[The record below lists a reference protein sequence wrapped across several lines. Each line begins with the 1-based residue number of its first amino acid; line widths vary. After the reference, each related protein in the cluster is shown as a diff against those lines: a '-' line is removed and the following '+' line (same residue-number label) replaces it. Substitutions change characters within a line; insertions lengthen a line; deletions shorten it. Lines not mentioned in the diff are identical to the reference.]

1 MPSATAAGQHAPD
14 LEKYLKSLKGLPL
27 ESSIERLISQPDSLL
42 KRRQI
47 RGSECCAIATAHI
60 LLQVVA
66 RGKWQDVDGLLE
78 VVCATGRR
86 LVEAQPTELV
96 VANIVRRVLALI
108 RDEAAEDRN
117 EPSSE
122 PPSVA
127 PMSPVVDATPPTQS
141 WSLPETVAR
150 QDSAGDSTTASLP
163 PSRAGL
169 FPSYSS
175 SNIPKSLF
183 HLLSA
188 SPPSDF
194 ASVPSSFRNSGTS
207 TPTGRGGP
215 VTNNQE
221 STLRSEVIDGIEEIL
236 DEISQV
242 DDQIA
247 AQAEIQIHP
256 GDHVLVHRLSPTIE
270 RFILRAALKRRFTV
284 LIVAEM
290 PRACSVPTESH
301 AAFRKRLSAAG
312 IDSII
317 LRSAALT
324 AYMPR
329 IDKIIL
335 GVRAILAN
343 GGVVADAGAATLAR
357 AAHEAGRAVVA
368 LAGIYKLSPE
378 HPFDEQSLIEWAS
391 PSTFVGF
398 DDGPLV
404 QGIEV
409 RSAAT
414 ELVPPEL
421 VDMYMT
427 NLGTHSRDHLASL
440 IADHYKQEDASFHL
454 SSDK

>member
-1 MPSATAAGQHAPD
+1 MPSAAVNQQPPNLD
-14 LEKYLKSLKGLPL
+14 KYLKSLKGFPL
-27 ESSIERLISQPDSLL
+27 ESSIERLTSRAPDNNSLL

-78 VVCATGRR
+78 AVYATGRR
-86 LVEAQPTELV
+86 LVDAQPTELV

-122 PPSVA
+122 PPSIA
-127 PMSPVVDATPPTQS
+127 PMSPVVDATPPTQKS
-141 WSLPETVAR
+141 WSLPETVVAR
-150 QDSAGDSTTASLP
+150 QDSVGDFP

-194 ASVPSSFRNSGTS
+194 ASAPSSSFRNSGTS
-207 TPTGRGGP
+207 TPTGRAGP
-215 VTNNQE
+215 VNNSQE

-247 AQAEIQIHP
+247 AQADAQIHP
-256 GDHVLVHRLSPTIE
+256 GDHVLVHRPSPTVQ
-270 RFILRAALKRRFTV
+270 RFILRAALKRQFTV
-284 LIVAEM
+284 LITAEM
-290 PRACSVPTESH
+290 PRPHSAPTDPH
-301 AAFRKRLSAAG
+301 AAFAKKLSAAG
-312 IDSII
+312 INSIV
-317 LRSAALT
+317 LRSAAST

-329 IDKIIL
+329 IDKVIL

-343 GGVVADAGAATLAR
+343 GGVVADSGAATLAR
-357 AAHEAGRAVVA
+357 AAHQAGRAVVA

-378 HPFDEQSLIEWAS
+378 HPFDEESLIEWAS

-404 QGIEV
+404 QGVEV

-440 IADHYKQEDASFHL
+440 IADHYKPEDAGFHL
-454 SSDK
+454 SSDG

>member
-1 MPSATAAGQHAPD
+1 MPSAAVAAGQQAPD
-14 LEKYLKSLKGLPL
+14 LEKYLKSLKGLSL
-27 ESSIERLISQPDSLL
+27 ESSIERLISLL

-66 RGKWQDVDGLLE
+66 RGKWQDVDGLLDA
-78 VVCATGRR
+78 VYTTGRR
-86 LVEAQPTELV
+86 LVDAQPTELV

-122 PPSVA
+122 APSIA

-150 QDSAGDSTTASLP
+150 QDSAGDSTTTPSLP

-215 VTNNQE
+215 VNNSQE

-242 DDQIA
+242 DDQVA
-247 AQAEIQIHP
+247 AQAEVQIHP
-256 GDHVLVHRLSPTIE
+256 GDHVLVHRPSPTVE
-270 RFILRAALKRRFTV
+270 RFILRAAVKRHFTV
-284 LIVAEM
+284 LITAET
-290 PRACSVPTESH
+290 PRAHSAPTESH
-301 AAFRKRLSAAG
+301 AAFRKKLSAAG
-312 IDSII
+312 INSII
-317 LRSAALT
+317 LRSVALT

-329 IDKIIL
+329 IDKVIL

-343 GGVVADAGAATLAR
+343 GGVVAESGAATLAR
-357 AAHEAGRAVVA
+357 AAHKAGRAVVA

-378 HPFDEQSLIEWAS
+378 HPFDEESLIEWAS

-404 QGIEV
+404 QGVEV

-440 IADHYKQEDASFHL
+440 IADHYKPEDAGFHL
-454 SSDK
+454 SSDG